1 MSDRLL
7 RRHLQYKR
15 LTPEQIDSIARRT
28 VELLSEK
35 VVQQI
40 AWEVVPQLAELM
52 IKRKLEEKRFNRSK
66 PATIYIKVAKAA
78 CESAP
83 FLLVVSCQLSVVVVI
98 VRSVSEKGLLWDENP
113 RLFPTMSQQRNS
125 AQ

>member
-78 CESAP
+78 CESVL
-83 FLLVVSCQLSVVVVI
+83 LLVVSCQ
-98 VRSVSEKGLLWDENP
+98 
-113 RLFPTMSQQRNS
+113 
-125 AQ
+125 

>member
-7 RRHLQYKR
+7 RRHLQYSD

-52 IKRKLEEKRFNRSK
+52 IKRKLEEKEIQPK
-66 PATIYIKVAKAA
+66 
-78 CESAP
+78 
-83 FLLVVSCQLSVVVVI
+83 
-98 VRSVSEKGLLWDENP
+98 
-113 RLFPTMSQQRNS
+113 
-125 AQ
+125 